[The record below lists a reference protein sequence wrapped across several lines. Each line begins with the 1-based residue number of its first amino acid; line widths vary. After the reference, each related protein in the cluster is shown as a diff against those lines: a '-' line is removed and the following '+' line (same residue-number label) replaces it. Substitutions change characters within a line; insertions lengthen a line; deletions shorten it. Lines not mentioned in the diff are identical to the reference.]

1 MEGGRRAR
9 SGLYPLFAILL
20 LSALVQPAVRAQ
32 AMITP
37 VQVVR
42 FGGLADDTDR
52 DLYQVRRVVRLAS
65 GRFVVATRKPLA
77 VRVFAPDGSELRPLG
92 RIGEGPGEFRSEVD
106 LGEARGDTVAVVSHG
121 TRRWMWYTSDGTLV
135 QEFAVDSAHPMPG
148 GLTMWSG
155 HYTRHMMAG
164 SRGCPSAAVLETN
177 RPRTVFTFVEAL
189 TDGAGRTWR
198 RDVSDPTRWHV
209 HDVGGTEVASVR
221 FPVSFVIHQ
230 FSGDL
235 VVGLHTDTDD
245 ADHVMMFRVPM
256 PAARG
261 AVPPPCEHQPT
272 RRDGVFRNLAIHT
285 RNAMTAGLA
294 LASDYGRFLEDERV
308 LNPQLLVIP
317 DGAKLEG
324 LHISAESWIFAVSH
338 LATGAVCVGSTG
350 PSGLPGWEWGEIGCS
365 AIGGRKQ

>member
-1 MEGGRRAR
+1 MLRRTLLAVTF
-9 SGLYPLFAILL
+9 FAP
-20 LSALVQPAVRAQ
+20 ALAAQVAV
-32 AMITP
+32 TP

-52 DLYQVRRVVRLAS
+52 DLYQVRRVVRLAN
-65 GRFVVATRKPLA
+65 GQFVVATRKPLA
-77 VRVFAPDGSELRPLG
+77 VRVFAPDGRELGPLG
-92 RIGEGPGEFRSEVD
+92 RIGEGPGEFRSAVD
-106 LGEARGDTVAVVSHG
+106 LGEARGDTIAVVSHG
-121 TRRWMWYTSDGTLV
+121 TRRWMRYTSDGTLM

-155 HYTRHMMAG
+155 HYTRHTLAG
-164 SRGCPSAAVLETN
+164 SRGCPSAAVLEANT
-177 RPRTVFTFVEAL
+177 PRTLFTFVEAL

-198 RDVSDPTRWHV
+198 RDVGDPTRWHV
-209 HDVGGTEVASVR
+209 HDAGGTEVASVR

-235 VVGLHTDTDD
+235 VVGLHTDADD

-285 RNAMTAGLA
+285 RNAMTAGQA

-317 DGAKLEG
+317 AGAELKG

-365 AIGGRKQ
+365 ATGGRKQ